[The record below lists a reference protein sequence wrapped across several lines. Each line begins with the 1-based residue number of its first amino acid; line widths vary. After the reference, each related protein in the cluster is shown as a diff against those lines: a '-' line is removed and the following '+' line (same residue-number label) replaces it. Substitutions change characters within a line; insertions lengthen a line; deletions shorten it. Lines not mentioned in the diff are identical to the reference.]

1 MGSRKLG
8 KLFIISGPSGVGK
21 GAIIERLLSN
31 KELNLIFSISHTTR
45 SRRSNEVDGVNYF
58 FITKEQFRLNIES
71 GKMLEY
77 AQFFDNYYGT
87 SKEWVE
93 NRLREGR
100 NVLLEIETIGFK
112 QMLEKK
118 IDLVSIFIAPPSMQE
133 LEDRLKNRGTE
144 SGQDVKI
151 RLEKATSEMEDS
163 ALFQHVVVNDI
174 LEDAVRE
181 IEGIFLSQVL
191 NEN

>member
-8 KLFIISGPSGVGK
+8 KLLIISGPSGVGK

-31 KELNLIFSISHTTR
+31 KKLNLIFSISHTTR

-87 SKEWVE
+87 SREWVE
-93 NRLREGR
+93 NMLQEGR

-118 IDLVSIFIAPPSMQE
+118 IDLVSIFIAPPSMEE
-133 LEDRLKNRGTE
+133 LEGRLKNRGTE

-151 RLEKATSEMEDS
+151 RLEKAASEMADS
-163 ALFQHVVVNDI
+163 ALFQHVVVNDV

-181 IEGIFLSQVL
+181 IEGIFLRQIL